1 MQGQHMPTYTRRNQC
16 GTRSGKISLNPCKQ
30 QQRLLSKML
39 ERSGTTYDNL
49 NQWFDDVKK
58 DFLLATGLVENEIV
72 YDEEGEMVSEMQFK
86 RHSE

>member
-1 MQGQHMPTYTRRNQC
+1 
-16 GTRSGKISLNPCKQ
+16 
-30 QQRLLSKML
+30 ML